1 MSAAD
6 QRGYFSRHVKVHP
19 RIVDG
24 RFARL
29 RVAALFA
36 TLGVLYGVPWLTWGD
51 RPAIWLDLP
60 HRKFHL
66 FGLVLWPQDLIY
78 LTALLVSAALFLFLV
93 TALAGR
99 IWCGYACPQTVFTQ
113 ILVWIE
119 RLFEGDRARQLRLAR
134 SGWTVERVARQ
145 GAKLLFWTAVALWTS
160 LSAIGWFVPI
170 RRLLPD
176 LAAGTAHPATWFFT
190 GLSTVAILLF
200 AGKMRE
206 QVCIYMCP
214 YARFQSAMFDQD
226 TLIIS
231 YDAGRGEPR
240 GPIGRAP
247 ERGDCVDCTLCV
259 QVCPMGIDIR
269 DGLQYQ
275 CIACAACIDACAPV
289 MARVGRPSGLVR
301 YTTLAALEGRGA
313 RLARPRV
320 LIYSTLISAV
330 VLALTVALVR
340 RVPLE
345 LDVLRDR
352 TASYRES
359 RDGEIENVYRLRV
372 LNMDQRD
379 HLYRL
384 EVEGPEGA
392 SVDYRAEELR
402 VGAGEIRDVAV
413 RVRIPPESL
422 TERSTEIELE
432 LEAID
437 DERIEVREGSRF
449 LGPRPAARPSGERS

>member
-1 MSAAD
+1 VSAAGA
-6 QRGYFSRHVKVHP
+6 RGYFSRHVKVHP

-29 RVAALFA
+29 RIAALVA

-60 HRKFHL
+60 HRKFHF

-78 LTALLVSAALFLFLV
+78 LTALLVSAALFLFLA

-134 SGWTVERVARQ
+134 GGWTVERAGRQ
-145 GAKLLFWTAVALWTS
+145 GAKLLFWLFVALWTS
-160 LSAIGWFVPI
+160 ISALGWFVPI
-170 RRLLPD
+170 RRLLPE
-176 LAAGTAHPATWFFT
+176 LATGAAHPATYFFT
-190 GLSTVAILLF
+190 ALSTVAILLF

-214 YARFQSAMFDQD
+214 YARFQSAMFDKD

-231 YDAGRGEPR
+231 YDLGRGEPR
-240 GPIGRAP
+240 GPLGRGANG
-247 ERGDCVDCTLCV
+247 GDCVDCTLCV

-289 MARVGRPSGLVR
+289 MARIGRPGGLVR
-301 YTTLAALEGRGA
+301 YTTLASLEGLPA

-359 RDGEIENVYRLRV
+359 GDGEIENVYRLRV

-379 HLYRL
+379 HAYRL
-384 EVEGPEGA
+384 AVDGPEGA
-392 SVDYRAEELR
+392 SVDYRAEDLA
-402 VGAGEIRDVAV
+402 VAAGEIRDVAV

-422 TERSTEIELE
+422 RERSTEIELE
-432 LEAID
+432 LEAVD
-437 DERIEVREGSRF
+437 DERIAVREGSRF
-449 LGPRPAARPSGERS
+449 LGPRREREGDRS